1 MQFSLQVFFLMRRNV
16 FAVALYL
23 LKSNVIFILCYL
35 CSILIKEIT
44 KQIQKTVENK

>member
-1 MQFSLQVFFLMRRNV
+1 MRRNF

-23 LKSNVIFILCYL
+23 LKSNVIFILYYL

-44 KQIQKTVENK
+44 KQIQETVENK